1 MEGNTLSALDGVSF
15 LRVNRSLARTPALYE
30 PCIFI
35 VCQGRK
41 RGFLGEQTYVYD
53 AQHFL
58 VVSVPLPCE
67 SETEAS
73 EEEPMLAVC
82 LRIDLAMV
90 AELLLKLGESGTVM
104 PAAPRG
110 MYSTPMDEK
119 LSAAVLR
126 LFEALASPVDADVLG
141 PTIMREIY
149 YRILMGEQGGAMRI
163 APYSRSISRGP

>member
-1 MEGNTLSALDGVSF
+1 MEKKDNRDDSGGSRQARMVELLSALAPMEGNTLSALDGVSF

-35 VCQGRK
+35 VCQGKK

-82 LRIDLAMV
+82 LRID
-90 AELLLKLGESGTVM
+90 EFF
-104 PAAPRG
+104 
-110 MYSTPMDEK
+110 
-119 LSAAVLR
+119 R
-126 LFEALASPVDADVLG
+126 LP
-141 PTIMREIY
+141 IK
-149 YRILMGEQGGAMRI
+149 
-163 APYSRSISRGP
+163 